1 MVQRQTGRE
10 GSAVKRGIPDRG
22 DILLLDLDPTLGK
35 EQQGQRYVLVITVAD
50 FNRFG
55 LALVAP
61 ITQGGQFARENGF
74 TVSMTGAGT
83 KTQGVALCNQVR
95 MLDFKQRNGKIIETV
110 PEFVVDDALA
120 RVRALL
126 E

>member
-1 MVQRQTGRE
+1 VL
-10 GSAVKRGIPDRG
+10 
-22 DILLLDLDPTLGK
+22 IL
-35 EQQGQRYVLVITVAD
+35 TVAE

-74 TVSMTGAGT
+74 TVSLLGTGGAI
-83 KTQGVALCNQVR
+83 QGVVLCNQVR
-95 MLDFKQRNGKIIETV
+95 MLDFKQRGSKMIESA
-110 PEFVVDDALA
+110 PAEVVEDALA
-120 RVRALL
+120 RVSALL

>member
-1 MVQRQTGRE
+1 MTYIKNGAISCISIFILRRE
-10 GSAVKRGIPDRG
+10 WSSGGSVMYASSP
-22 DILLLDLDPTLGK
+22 LS
-35 EQQGQRYVLVITVAD
+35 D

-61 ITQGGQFARENGF
+61 VTQGGQFAREHGF
-74 TVSMTGAGT
+74 TVSMMGAGT
-83 KTQGVALCNQVR
+83 KTQGVVLCNQVR
-95 MLDFKQRNGKIIETV
+95 MLDFTKRNAIVLEAAPETV
-110 PEFVVDDALA
+110 MDQVLA

>member
-1 MVQRQTGRE
+1 M
-10 GSAVKRGIPDRG
+10 KRKIPDRG
-22 DILLLDLDPTLGK
+22 DILNLNLDLALGN
-35 EQQGQRYVLVITVAD
+35 EQQRYVLVMTTAD

-74 TVSMTGAGT
+74 TVSMMGAST
-83 KTQGVALCNQVR
+83 NTQGVVLCNQVR
-95 MLDFKQRNGKIIETV
+95 MLDFKQRGEKVIEKV
-110 PEFVVDDALA
+110 PEMIIDDVLA

-126 E
+126 D

>member
-1 MVQRQTGRE
+1 M
-10 GSAVKRGIPDRG
+10 KRGIPDRG
-22 DILLLDLDPTLGK
+22 DILHLDLDPTSGR
-35 EQQGQRYVLVITVAD
+35 EQQGQRYVLVLTVAE

-74 TVSMTGAGT
+74 TVSLQGSGGNI
-83 KTQGVALCNQVR
+83 QGVVLCNQIR
-95 MLDFKQRNGKIIETV
+95 MLDFKQRGSKMIESAAA
-110 PEFVVDDALA
+110 EVVDDVLA
-120 RVRALL
+120 RVSVLL